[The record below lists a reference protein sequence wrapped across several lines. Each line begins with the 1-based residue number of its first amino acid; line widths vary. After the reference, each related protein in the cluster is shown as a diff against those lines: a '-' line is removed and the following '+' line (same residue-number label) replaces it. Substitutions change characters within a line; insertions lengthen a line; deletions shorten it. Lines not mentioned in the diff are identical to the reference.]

1 MLTSCGRN
9 FRALCGRSSISTS
22 QVRLTTT
29 PSVVRPFR
37 LLLLNAA
44 ETAERVPCCLAFPRE
59 LSLCAKM

>member
-9 FRALCGRSSISTS
+9 FRALGGRSSISTS

-37 LLLLNAA
+37 LLLNAA
-44 ETAERVPCCLAFPRE
+44 ETAVRVPCCLAFPRE